1 MRKAILWASILVPF
15 TFASA
20 AYAAGDAKLG
30 KRQAG
35 VCTSCHTFGA
45 GEPAKV
51 GPNLHG
57 IIGRKAGSVAD
68 YTYSDGMKKAGFVWD
83 EAHLD
88 KYLTNPQG
96 LVPGNKMQ
104 FPGFP
109 KEDARAN
116 VIAYLKEISQ

>member
-1 MRKAILWASILVPF
+1 MRKAILWAAVLVPF
-15 TFASA
+15 TFAASA
-20 AYAAGDAKLG
+20 NAADANMG

-35 VCTSCHTFGA
+35 VCTSCHTFGQ

-68 YTYSDGMKKAGFVWD
+68 YTYSDAMKKAGFTWD
-83 EAHLD
+83 EAQLD
-88 KYLTNPQG
+88 KYLTSPQG

-109 KEDARAN
+109 KPEARAN
-116 VIAYLKEISQ
+116 VIAYLKEVSK